1 VKIVILGASGGI
13 GSAIAMEC
21 ATRFPQ
27 ADIIGTYHRHRPEW
41 CQPRLEWTSLD
52 VTDEK
57 DYQKLSGNLSSIDW
71 FINCVGFLHDDK
83 QGPEKSIRSFEHDF
97 FSKNMSLNTLPTLF
111 SAQLLGPLLKNST
124 NAKFVTISAK
134 VGSIE
139 DNQLGGWYSYRA
151 SKAALN
157 MVLKCLAI
165 EWKRTNPQVTVL
177 ALHPGTTDTNLSKP
191 FQTNVP
197 LGRLFTPN
205 AVANDLVNII
215 ENSSTDQ
222 SGDFLSYSGERL
234 PW

>member
-27 ADIIGTYHRHRPEW
+27 ADIIGTYHRHRPEFY
-41 CQPRLEWTSLD
+41 QPRLEWTSLD
-52 VTDEK
+52 VTDEN
-57 DYQKLSGNLSSIDW
+57 DYQNLSSKLSSIDW
-71 FINCVGFLHDDK
+71 IINCVGFLHDDK
-83 QGPEKSIRSFEHDF
+83 RGPEKSIRSFDHSF
-97 FSKNMSLNTLPTLF
+97 FSKNISLNTLPTLL
-111 SAQLLGPLLKNST
+111 SAQLLGPLLKDSA

-139 DNQLGGWYSYRA
+139 DNKLGGWYSYRA

-157 MVLKCLAI
+157 MVLKCLSI
-165 EWKRTNPQVTVL
+165 EWKRTIPHVTVL

-197 LGRLFTPN
+197 SGRLFTPS
-205 AVANDLVNII
+205 AVASDLVDLI

-222 SGDFLSYSGERL
+222 SGHFLSYSGEQL